1 MNIEFENVTPIKLD
15 CDNYSSFIAAPKP
28 PDKPLMPYMRYSRKV
43 WDAVKAANSDLK
55 MWEIG
60 KIVGGMW
67 RELPEDEKQEYV
79 GRCPFS

>member
-1 MNIEFENVTPIKLD
+1 
-15 CDNYSSFIAAPKP
+15 
-28 PDKPLMPYMRYSRKV
+28 MPYMRYSRKV

-67 RELPEDEKQEYV
+67 RELPEEEKQEYV
-79 GRCPFS
+79 GTFPRPKA

>member
-1 MNIEFENVTPIKLD
+1 MT
-15 CDNYSSFIAAPKP
+15 APKP
-28 PDKPLMPYMRYSRKV
+28 PDKPLVPYMRYSRKV

-67 RELPEDEKQEYV
+67 RELPEDEKQEFV
-79 GRCPFS
+79 GK